1 MKITKYFMMLAAAA
15 GLAAACQ
22 PDEIVTFN
30 PEDVTAPVLH
40 AVSDIEITVDN
51 KDTGAAEFTWNAAD
65 FGVKSQVYYS
75 LNMSANDVTVSLF
88 SGVSGSS
95 YSVSYDALNNKAFN
109 DLGIASG
116 EAGEVTFTLGAS
128 LAAGATYWSEPV
140 SAKVTP
146 TSAEK
151 VYPKLWVV
159 GSYNGW
165 AHDASNQFL
174 YNFAEDDVT
183 YQGVIDFGEDH
194 SANEF
199 KITGGA
205 WGTDEH
211 SATGAQTEEGSSVAL
226 VAGGGDNI
234 TAWKAKRYYHLTFN
248 RTALTISKDLSFD
261 QVGIIGLNGDWENDI
276 VMTFHAAKQRFYA
289 DIDVASDTEM
299 KFRMDGGWDVNYG
312 GDVKALSSGGDN
324 IKVSAGKYRVYFN
337 LNNLSAITCTF
348 DEKAYGTEESAGTTE
363 PDVPVEPT
371 PSTSG
376 WALIGDF
383 NGWGGDLAMTQNG
396 VIWSVANVE
405 LKAGQGFKLRKD
417 AGWDV
422 NRGATGDVEPFEV
435 TVGEAIEVVNNGKNL
450 TVPADGAYDIYY
462 DEGNEKVY
470 VLATG
475 SAVPEFDPTWFVVGN
490 FNGWTVGD
498 VAYKMSKKGDWY
510 VFEGFVSDGQGFKL
524 NAGSWDNNRG
534 ATGDV
539 EPYAVTLGAAV
550 EVVHNGKN
558 LSVAEGTYD
567 IYMNAATDKMF
578 VVTPGETPVE

>member
-40 AVSDIEITVDN
+40 AVSDIEITADN
-51 KDTGAAEFTWNAAD
+51 KDTGAAEFTWDAAD

-109 DLGIASG
+109 DLGISSG

-140 SAKVTP
+140 SARVSP

-151 VYPKLWVV
+151 VYPKLWLV

-183 YQGVIDFGEDH
+183 YQGVVDFGEDH

-211 SATGAQTEEGSSVAL
+211 SATGAQAEEGSSVAL
-226 VAGGGDNI
+226 VVGGGDNI

-276 VMTFHAAKQRFYA
+276 VMTFHAVKQRFYA
-289 DIDVASDTEM
+289 DIEVADPTEF
-299 KFRMDGGWDVNYG
+299 KFRMDGGWDINYG
-312 GDVKALSSGGDN
+312 GDLKGLSSGGDN
-324 IKVSAGKYRVYFN
+324 IPVEPGNYRVYFN
-337 LNNLSAITCTF
+337 MNNLDAITATL
-348 DEKAYGTEESAGTTE
+348 DTKAYGTDENASSGDQGSGDNGGNTE
-363 PDVPVEPT
+363 LPEGARALNVLCQSVE
-371 PSTSG
+371 G
-376 WALIGDF
+376 WETYNLY
-383 NGWGGDLAMTQNG
+383 GWGLASTQFSWPGNAAAGMATLGG
-396 VIWSVANVE
+396 VEYAYWTLPAEDYGSS
-405 LKAGQGFKLRKD
+405 
-417 AGWDV
+417 
-422 NRGATGDVEPFEV
+422 EV
-435 TVGEAIEVVNNGKNL
+435 GLIFNNGSVQTL
-450 TVPADGAYDIYY
+450 DIKPVTL
-462 DEGNEKVY
+462 DSDKC
-470 VLATG
+470 
-475 SAVPEFDPTWFVVGN
+475 
-490 FNGWTVGD
+490 
-498 VAYKMSKKGDWY
+498 YK
-510 VFEGFVSDGQGFKL
+510 
-524 NAGSWDNNRG
+524 
-534 ATGDV
+534 
-539 EPYAVTLGAAV
+539 LGAAGDDGKLTYEEVATLPVIRITYTNPEGWEAVSMYGWGDLGDFGGWPGAAMTKDGDVWVYELPV
-550 EVVHNGKN
+550 EHLGKSTSLIFN
-558 LSVAEGTYD
+558 NAGAGAQTVDLGPFTLTGDLVFDGN
-567 IYMNAATDKMF
+567 NAAVK
-578 VVTPGETPVE
+578 